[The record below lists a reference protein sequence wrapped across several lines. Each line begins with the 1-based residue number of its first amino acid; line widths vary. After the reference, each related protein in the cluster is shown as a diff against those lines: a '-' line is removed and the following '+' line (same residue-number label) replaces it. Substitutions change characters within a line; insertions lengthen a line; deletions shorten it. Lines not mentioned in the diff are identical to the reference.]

1 MRLTILKWKN
11 LLEKVR
17 RSCRVHENDVQN
29 FVQNVQNSNNP
40 TLNRPETTATTAVME
55 LK

>member
-29 FVQNVQNSNNP
+29 VQNSNNP
-40 TLNRPETTATTAVME
+40 TLNWPETTATTAVME